1 MKQKKLRVTVGIP
14 AFNEEANIGYLLE
27 SLARQRETGF
37 EIDKILVSS
46 DGSTDRTADIVRGF
60 GDKRIHLLN
69 NKNRQGQAFRQNQLA
84 KISTGD
90 IFVLLEA
97 DTLPV
102 NENFMKNLIAPFK
115 TKKHPKIGL
124 TYGTS
129 TPLAPRNFFER
140 IMYFKTNLK
149 KRIYQGAIS
158 KNKLQAYSGQ
168 SGRAFSKTFAR
179 KMYWPSDAPEDT
191 YCLLLCNQMGYEA
204 LNARSAEM
212 YYRLPGNFVDYYRQY
227 TKFIRGR
234 QALLKYFSETEM
246 TKLDNYRFPLAVS
259 IYELVR
265 SALRNPVMMFL
276 YVCVFL
282 VVHLRNFKME
292 SFHPFLEI
300 YPSSK
305 KLI

>member
-27 SLARQRETGF
+27 SLIRQKEKGF
-37 EIDKILVSS
+37 KIDKILVSS

-69 NKNRQGQAFRQNQLA
+69 NKNRQGQASRQNQLV
-84 KISTGD
+84 KNFRED
-90 IFVLLEA
+90 VFVMLEA

-102 NENFMKNLIAPFK
+102 NNDFLKNLIAPFA
-115 TKKHPKIGL
+115 TKKHSNIGL
-124 TYGTS
+124 AYGTS
-129 TPLAPRNFFER
+129 IPLPPRNFFER
-140 IMYFKTNLK
+140 IMYFKTNFK
-149 KRIYQGAIS
+149 KRIYQGATR
-158 KNKLQAYSGQ
+158 KNKLQVCNGHNGRAYS
-168 SGRAFSKTFAR
+168 RTFAR
-179 KMYWPSDAPEDT
+179 KMYWPTDAPEDS
-191 YCLLLCNQMGYEA
+191 YSLLLCNQMGYEA

-212 YYRLPGNFVDYYRQY
+212 YYRLPGNFVDYHRQY

-234 QALLKYFSETEM
+234 QALLKYFSVTEM
-246 TKLDNYRFPLAVS
+246 AKLDNYRFPLAVS

-276 YVCVFL
+276 YICVFL